1 MSISMLKSKRKSAP
15 PLSFSLTIKIF
26 LLSLIG
32 ITMSLNIVGVAL
44 KYTSASLG
52 AASSNTHPV
61 ITFFLVVLLRMENI
75 KLRTIGGIMKF
86 GGLSLCIAGVATIA
100 FFKGPLLKLLVHHH
114 LISSRIHEM
123 RRGEDP
129 AADTWIKG
137 VFLMM
142 LSNVTW
148 ALWLLLQYGD
158 TN

>member
-1 MSISMLKSKRKSAP
+1 MLKSKRKSAP
-15 PLSFSLTIKIF
+15 PLSFSLTIKIC

-32 ITMSLNIVGVAL
+32 
-44 KYTSASLG
+44 
-52 AASSNTHPV
+52 
-61 ITFFLVVLLRMENI
+61 MENI

-123 RRGEDP
+123 RRGEDH
-129 AADTWIKG
+129 AIDTWIKG